1 MLAWTWNAIPKA
13 NQKLQRQHDQVTK
26 PNPNPRLAGTWELAT
41 CVDHF
46 VTVEV
51 SINIFSVSDWLA
63 GDGDH
68 MAANTVTPSRW
79 YEDFFSIFWAAPLA
93 SEVASGRSQSPAA
106 SSLTPANLTSRRHK
120 SPSLLFL
127 LPPGL
132 SLPTSARILPM
143 IFPLPRV
150 KSGLFWLHLQNLND
164 RQKQPVGP
172 VFS

>member
-1 MLAWTWNAIPKA
+1 M
-13 NQKLQRQHDQVTK
+13 
-26 PNPNPRLAGTWELAT
+26 
-41 CVDHF
+41 DHF

-51 SINIFSVSDWLA
+51 SINIFSVSDSLA

-68 MAANTVTPSRW
+68 AAANTVAPSRW
-79 YEDFFSIFWAAPLA
+79 YEDFFSFSRAAPLA
-93 SEVASGRSQSPAA
+93 SELASGRSQSPAA
-106 SSLTPANLTSRRHK
+106 SSLSRQLTLTSRRHE

-150 KSGLFWLHLQNLND
+150 KSGLSGFTYKTSTAGRNSLSD
-164 RQKQPVGP
+164 RFLAETWWIWRPCSCGTRVERQTQSVT
-172 VFS
+172 